1 MFPFCNA
8 RRKGGLKQ
16 KDPNRAQPP
25 YPYICPP
32 ISAGTLVGDAN
43 VPLLCALLRQK
54 LPAYLDLMLP
64 IVRKRRRKRSSKGR
78 RNLNLAPIPPCVN
91 APLPCAQ
98 NIHIADAADLRC
110 SHTIYTR
117 LIDIFQAAAAAAAWR
132 RRADPRCLLFIQ
144 VDRDNGKNGSP
155 PGWCLST
162 TRQTML
168 HGACL

>member
-91 APLPCAQ
+91 APSLV
-98 NIHIADAADLRC
+98 RK
-110 SHTIYTR
+110 IYTSR
-117 LIDIFQAAAAAAAWR
+117 MLLTCAAVT
-132 RRADPRCLLFIQ
+132 Q
-144 VDRDNGKNGSP
+144 Y
-155 PGWCLST
+155 T
-162 TRQTML
+162 
-168 HGACL
+168 HG